1 MIWRL
6 PSDFFIFTSSAPG
19 HHPTRSSG
27 AERDRW
33 RDRPQEG
40 PRTQRGP
47 DANLCSPG
55 TSWWVVGTGCQ
66 KAGSFSVW
74 FWWFLIREGLG
85 GDRAGE
91 KCPTPSLPGSFVP
104 LSWSLS
110 QSWGE
115 ATGTEDHGFG
125 GLGLK
130 GAVSVILPWRGAPP
144 IQADG
149 GRLCL
154 CPGTLSTRTRGI
166 HSIPRKA
173 PQSAGGVP
181 ALSPGGFTV

>member
-1 MIWRL
+1 MPLGTTPLGHLVQKGTGGGTGTRRGRGL
-6 PSDFFIFTSSAPG
+6 RGVRMLTSAPLG
-19 HHPTRSSG
+19 LPGGWWALG
-27 AERDRW
+27 ARMGE
-33 RDRPQEG
+33 
-40 PRTQRGP
+40 
-47 DANLCSPG
+47 
-55 TSWWVVGTGCQ
+55 TGWGRVECGGQ
-66 KAGSFSVW
+66 KAGSFNVW

-104 LSWSLS
+104 LSWSLC

-115 ATGTEDHGFG
+115 ATGTEDNGFG

-154 CPGTLSTRTRGI
+154 CPGTLSTRIRGI
-166 HSIPRKA
+166 HSIPGKA